1 VSAPAYSPF
10 AGLSADHVVALGGD
24 GPRTFAAL
32 CADAQRL
39 AALLPP
45 AAQLGARRSGILIAC
60 ADRYAFG
67 VALLA
72 AWARGHAAA
81 LPPSHRPA
89 ALAELV
95 AEGQIAATVHDGEAA
110 LGGIVPALR
119 GGTMSVGIDLR
130 DVLAAATAAPPHTK
144 VAVPAPIAAAAHV
157 VTLYT
162 SGSTGAAERID
173 KSAAQLLGEVE
184 VLAGCFGS
192 GIERVLCTV
201 PPRHIYGLL
210 FGLLLPLRAGA
221 AFLRETPLHTDACL
235 QLARRHEADSF
246 VGVPAHLQGLSS
258 VSRAELAGLRRVF
271 SSGSPLLPAAF
282 EDLSERLGLSVCEV
296 LGSTETGGIGH
307 RRAAFDPFTP
317 FPDVRVQSGPD
328 GRLLLHSPRLAP
340 ELPQPH
346 PCEDRVEVLPSGAF
360 THLGRA
366 GDVVKVGG
374 TRVSLAE
381 IEQRVRALPG
391 VTDAAAIARELSG
404 PRGHEILLAVAG
416 GGYHVES
423 MRSALSAWLPQVALP
438 RRYRFVDALPRE
450 ATGKLRREM
459 LLALFEGT
467 AGAEIEWGARRREG
481 DRLLVELRVP
491 AGLAY
496 FRGHFEG
503 WPVLPGVAQLGVIA
517 VREALAAW
525 PELRA
530 LRRVRQL
537 KFKRPIGPD
546 QVLALEL
553 VRKEDA
559 RVDFSI
565 VRDAEL
571 CSSGSLIFA
580 PGQLP

>member
-1 VSAPAYSPF
+1 MSAPAYSPL
-10 AGLSADHVVALGGD
+10 AALSAGHVVALGAD

-39 AALLPP
+39 AALLP
-45 AAQLGARRSGILIAC
+45 AAAPIDAGARRSGVLIAC
-60 ADRYAFG
+60 TDRYAFA

-72 AWARGHAAA
+72 SWARGHAAA

-95 AEGQIAATVHDGEAA
+95 AEGPIAATVHDGDAA
-110 LGGIVPALR
+110 LEA
-119 GGTMSVGIDLR
+119 MAGIDLR
-130 DVLAAATAAPPHTK
+130 GVLAAVDHAATPAA
-144 VAVPAPIAAAAHV
+144 AAAPAPIAGDAHV

-184 VLAGCFGS
+184 VLAACFGAD
-192 GIERVLCTV
+192 IERVLCTV

-235 QLARRHEADSF
+235 QLARRHEADAF
-246 VGVPAHLQGLSS
+246 VGVPAHLQGLQA
-258 VSRAELAGLRRVF
+258 VARAELAGLRRVF
-271 SSGSPLLPAAF
+271 SSGSPLSPAAF
-282 EDLSERLGLSVCEV
+282 EDLTQRLGLSVCEV

-307 RRAAFDPFTP
+307 RSAPADPFTP
-317 FPDVRVQSGPD
+317 FPDVRVQAGRD

-391 VTDAAAIARELSG
+391 ITDAAALARELSG

-423 MRSALSAWLPQVALP
+423 MRAALSAWLPQVALP

-450 ATGKLRREM
+450 ATGKLRREA
-459 LLALFEGT
+459 LLALFHGP
-467 AGAEIEWGARRREG
+467 AGAELEWGARTREG
-481 DRLLVELRVP
+481 DRVRVELRAP
-491 AGLAY
+491 AGLPY

-503 WPVLPGVAQLGVIA
+503 WAVLPGVAQLGAIA

-525 PELRA
+525 PDLRA

-546 QVLALEL
+546 QALALEL
-553 VRKEDA
+553 VRRDGA

-580 PGQLP
+580 PGQPP